1 MHPEL
6 DLQDTED
13 SAESCPNKLQIYFL
27 YKKHD
32 DPFWDPLWW

>member
-13 SAESCPNKLQIYFL
+13 SAESCPNKLQIYFSH
-27 YKKHD
+27 KKHD
-32 DPFWDPLWW
+32 DTF

>member
-6 DLQDTED
+6 DLQDSETT
-13 SAESCPNKLQIYFL
+13 AESCPNKLQIHFL

-32 DPFWDPLWW
+32 DSFWDPLW